1 MKVKDHK
8 GSYGLEQVSRIK
20 SYFWVKENERTI
32 AFVQTY
38 RMENS
43 SPNPVYVDDILLA
56 SGDVNPLP
64 AEKISSCSQK
74 SILGR
79 VSLVISIEIY

>member
-1 MKVKDHK
+1 M
-8 GSYGLEQVSRIK
+8 G
-20 SYFWVKENERTI
+20 
-32 AFVQTY
+32 
-38 RMENS
+38 NS
-43 SPNPVYVDDILLA
+43 FPNPVYVDDILLA

-64 AEKISSCSQK
+64 AEKRSSCPQK